1 VEHSDEVEGLEEAV
15 DDSGGRVTA
24 LARIEDLEQAL
35 DEVLLELRQ
44 KYVLGYYPVDT
55 RNDGPW
61 RPVRVEVSMS
71 EVELRTRAGYI
82 D

>member
-1 VEHSDEVEGLEEAV
+1 M

-24 LARIEDLEQAL
+24 LARIEELEQAL

-44 KYVLGYYPVDT
+44 QYVVGYYPTDPKD
-55 RNDGPW
+55 DGTW
-61 RPVRVEVSMS
+61 RPVRVEVGLPG
-71 EVELRTRAGYI
+71 VELRTRAGYI